1 MAYSSGCLPTLE
13 DQASPKP
20 QDTMFSKPNTTEGG
34 SRRSMKRKSRT
45 TSSTPQAKTRMSNP
59 SPLVCLLLRL
69 MPRSLP
75 PEIRNIIYELLFDRP
90 GAIHISGLH
99 ESYKVKSSKFLW
111 KRKDVRHFRVPTR
124 RSKAE
129 DRIPVSFLQCCK
141 WVQIE
146 ARTIL
151 YANRFRVEDMETLA
165 VWLRDLGPG
174 NVVYLRWIRIRSEAQ
189 PWSPHASSRVQV
201 QHSRYRD
208 VCRKVAK
215 MLAGAKRL
223 ESLQTAFYY
232 HHKIASQKSSLQ
244 RSGPVSGWMDLARK
258 IAELLY
264 DDFRPILSQGL
275 SRGRTPEQL
284 CRILEVGQNN
294 WWGRRHS
301 LSPSQ
306 LSAIEAERAENEAA
320 EHLRL
325 LLERNLQHRHQPR
338 HKCQEFDS

>member
-1 MAYSSGCLPTLE
+1 MS
-13 DQASPKP
+13 
-20 QDTMFSKPNTTEGG
+20 SKPNTTEGG
-34 SRRSMKRKSRT
+34 SRRSKKRKSRT
-45 TSSTPQAKTRMSNP
+45 TSSTPQAKMLNIYQKKKGNP
-59 SPLVCLLLRL
+59 FLFL
-69 MPRSLP
+69 SLP

-90 GAIHISGLH
+90 GAIRISGRH

-124 RSKAE
+124 RSNAQ
-129 DRIPVSFLQCCK
+129 DGIPVSFLQCCK
-141 WVQIE
+141 RVRIE

-174 NVVYLRWIRIRSEAQ
+174 NVVYLRWIQIRTEAQ
-189 PWSPHASSRVQV
+189 PWSPRVSSRVRV

-215 MLAGAKRL
+215 ILAVAKGL

-232 HHKIASQKSSLQ
+232 HHKIASQGSSLQ
-244 RSGPVSGWMDLARK
+244 RSGPVSGWMGLARK

-264 DDFRPILSQGL
+264 DDFRPIFSQGL

-284 CRILEVGQNN
+284 CRVLEVGQNN

-301 LSPSQ
+301 LGPTQ
-306 LSAIEAERAENEAA
+306 LNATEAEHAENEAA

-325 LLERNLQHRHQPR
+325 LLERNLQHRHHPR
-338 HKCQEFDS
+338 HKRQELDS